1 MNTINNK
8 RKRDSIEKIENSM
21 LKLLQEKN
29 LKDITVT
36 DICTLTKINRST
48 FYSSF
53 TDITELASSL
63 SEKLEEQIIESY
75 TKEKNNKNPLSS
87 LFSHIY
93 NNQKIYK
100 TFFELSN
107 EKRINF
113 KKWNIILSQKFYDDF
128 FNDYHIEFF
137 ESGINGI
144 ILKWINSEFA
154 LTPTEMT
161 EIIKNEYKSKE
172 L

>member
-1 MNTINNK
+1 MNIINNK

-75 TKEKNNKNPLSS
+75 
-87 LFSHIY
+87 
-93 NNQKIYK
+93 
-100 TFFELSN
+100 
-107 EKRINF
+107 
-113 KKWNIILSQKFYDDF
+113 
-128 FNDYHIEFF
+128 
-137 ESGINGI
+137 
-144 ILKWINSEFA
+144 
-154 LTPTEMT
+154 
-161 EIIKNEYKSKE
+161 SK
-172 L
+172 